1 MGGWRSLL
9 LFGVAVPLSAR
20 VLWVGASAEFP
31 TVEAALRA
39 ARPGDT
45 VRLQPGVYREWGLV
59 VEVPIVL
66 EGNGAA
72 VLDAEGGGE
81 ILRVRA
87 SGVTIRGL
95 VLRRSGVSFLRDNA
109 AIRLDSVQDCRVER
123 NRLEENFFGIYLAR
137 SARCTVQGNSILG
150 KAEREASAG
159 NGIHLWYCRDILV
172 RGNTIAGHRDGIY
185 FEFVQR
191 STVEENRSE
200 RNLRYGL
207 HFMFSDS
214 CLYRRNRFRENRA
227 GVAVMYSRFITME
240 ENRFEDNWGS
250 SVFGLLLKDIYRSRI
265 RRNVFVH
272 NTVGM
277 YVEGSDHNVVDSNR
291 FERNGWALR
300 LMASAQRNVFRANSF
315 VANTFDLSTNSTRSF
330 NELRGNYW
338 SRYRGYDL
346 DGDGYGDVPFHPVG
360 LFALLVE
367 RFPPVVL
374 FLHSLLVELLELAER
389 VFPVLTPAAI
399 VDPQPL
405 MGQPV

>member
-9 LFGVAVPLSAR
+9 LLGVAVPLSAR

-109 AIRLDSVQDCRVER
+109 AIRLDSVQDCRIER

-137 SARCTVQGNSILG
+137 SARCTVQENSILG

-191 STVEENRSE
+191 STVEENHSE

>member
-1 MGGWRSLL
+1 LL

-109 AIRLDSVQDCRVER
+109 AIRLDSVQDCRIER

-137 SARCTVQGNSILG
+137 SARCTVQENSILG

-191 STVEENRSE
+191 STVEENHSE

>member
-20 VLWVGASAEFP
+20 VLWVGTGGEFP
-31 TVEAALRA
+31 TVGAALRA

-45 VRLQPGVYREWGLV
+45 IRLQPGVYREWGLV

-72 VLDAEGGGE
+72 VFDAEGKGE

-109 AIRLDSVQDCRVER
+109 AIRLDSVQDCRIER

-137 SARCTVQGNSILG
+137 SARCTVQANSILG

-172 RGNTIAGHRDGIY
+172 RGNTIARHRDGIY

-191 STVEENRSE
+191 STVEENHSE

-265 RRNVFVH
+265 RRNTFVH

-277 YVEGSDHNVVDSNR
+277 YIEGSDHNVVDSNR

-374 FLHSLLVELLELAER
+374 LLHSLLVELLELAER
-389 VFPVLTPAAI
+389 VLPVLTPAAI
-399 VDPQPL
+399 VDPRPL

>member
-9 LFGVAVPLSAR
+9 LLGVAVPLSAR

-109 AIRLDSVQDCRVER
+109 AIRLDSVQDCRIER

-137 SARCTVQGNSILG
+137 SARCTVQENSILG

-191 STVEENRSE
+191 STVEENHSE

-346 DGDGYGDVPFHPVG
+346 DGDGCGDMPFHPVG

>member
-1 MGGWRSLL
+1 LL

-72 VLDAEGGGE
+72 VLDAEGRGE

-109 AIRLDSVQDCRVER
+109 AIRLDSVQDCRIER

-137 SARCTVQGNSILG
+137 SARCTVQENSILG

>member
-31 TVEAALRA
+31 TVEVALRA

-109 AIRLDSVQDCRVER
+109 AIRLDSVQDCRIER

-137 SARCTVQGNSILG
+137 SARCTVQENSILG

>member
-20 VLWVGASAEFP
+20 VLWVGTGGEFP
-31 TVEAALRA
+31 TVGAALRA

-45 VRLQPGVYREWGLV
+45 IRLQPGVYREWGLV

-72 VLDAEGGGE
+72 VFDAEGKGE

-109 AIRLDSVQDCRVER
+109 AIRLDSVQDCRIER

-137 SARCTVQGNSILG
+137 SARCTVQANSILG

-172 RGNTIAGHRDGIY
+172 RGNTIARHRDGIY

-191 STVEENRSE
+191 STVEENHSE

-265 RRNVFVH
+265 RRNTFVH

-277 YVEGSDHNVVDSNR
+277 YIEGSDHNVVDSNR

-300 LMASAQRNVFRANSF
+300 LMASAQHNVFRANSF

-374 FLHSLLVELLELAER
+374 LLHSLLVELLELAER
-389 VFPVLTPAAI
+389 VLPVLTPAAI
-399 VDPQPL
+399 VDPRPL

>member
-109 AIRLDSVQDCRVER
+109 AIRLDSVQDCRIER

-137 SARCTVQGNSILG
+137 SARCTVQENSILG
-150 KAEREASAG
+150 EAEREASAG

-191 STVEENRSE
+191 STVEENHSE

>member
-109 AIRLDSVQDCRVER
+109 AIRLDSVQDCRIER

-137 SARCTVQGNSILG
+137 SARCTVQENSILG

-191 STVEENRSE
+191 STVEENHSE

>member
-1 MGGWRSLL
+1 MGGWRGLL

-109 AIRLDSVQDCRVER
+109 AIRLDSVQDCRIER

-137 SARCTVQGNSILG
+137 SARCTVQENSILG

-191 STVEENRSE
+191 STVEENHSE

>member
-9 LFGVAVPLSAR
+9 LLGVAVPLSAR
-20 VLWVGASAEFP
+20 VLWVGANAEFP

-109 AIRLDSVQDCRVER
+109 AIRLDSVQDCRIER

-137 SARCTVQGNSILG
+137 SARCTVQENSILG

-191 STVEENRSE
+191 STVEENHSE

>member
-1 MGGWRSLL
+1 LL
-9 LFGVAVPLSAR
+9 LLGVAVPLSAR

-109 AIRLDSVQDCRVER
+109 AIRLDSVQDCRIER

-137 SARCTVQGNSILG
+137 SARCTVQENSILG

-191 STVEENRSE
+191 STVEENHSE

>member
-137 SARCTVQGNSILG
+137 SARCTVQENSILG

>member
-9 LFGVAVPLSAR
+9 LLGVAVPLSAR

-31 TVEAALRA
+31 TVEVALRA

-109 AIRLDSVQDCRVER
+109 AIRLDSVQDCRIER

-137 SARCTVQGNSILG
+137 SARCTVQENSILG

>member
-9 LFGVAVPLSAR
+9 LLGVAVPLSAR

-72 VLDAEGGGE
+72 VLDAEGRGE

-109 AIRLDSVQDCRVER
+109 AIRLDSVQDCRIER

-137 SARCTVQGNSILG
+137 SARCTVQENSILG

-185 FEFVQR
+185 FEFVRR
-191 STVEENRSE
+191 STVEENHSE

>member
-59 VEVPIVL
+59 VEVPIML

-72 VLDAEGGGE
+72 VLDAEGRGE

-109 AIRLDSVQDCRVER
+109 AIRLDSVQDCRIER

-137 SARCTVQGNSILG
+137 SARCTVQENSILG

-207 HFMFSDS
+207 LFMFSDS

-291 FERNGWALR
+291 FERNG
-300 LMASAQRNVFRANSF
+300 
-315 VANTFDLSTNSTRSF
+315 
-330 NELRGNYW
+330 
-338 SRYRGYDL
+338 
-346 DGDGYGDVPFHPVG
+346 
-360 LFALLVE
+360 
-367 RFPPVVL
+367 
-374 FLHSLLVELLELAER
+374 
-389 VFPVLTPAAI
+389 
-399 VDPQPL
+399 
-405 MGQPV
+405 

>member
-1 MGGWRSLL
+1 ML

-31 TVEAALRA
+31 TVEVALRA

-109 AIRLDSVQDCRVER
+109 AIRLDSVQDCRIER

-137 SARCTVQGNSILG
+137 SARCTVQENSILG

>member
-20 VLWVGASAEFP
+20 VLWVGTGGEFP

-45 VRLQPGVYREWGLV
+45 IRLQPGVYREWGLV

-72 VLDAEGGGE
+72 VFDAEGKGE

-109 AIRLDSVQDCRVER
+109 AIRLDSVQDCRIER

-137 SARCTVQGNSILG
+137 SARCTVQANSILG

-172 RGNTIAGHRDGIY
+172 RGNTIARHRDGIY

-191 STVEENRSE
+191 STVEENHSE

-265 RRNVFVH
+265 RRNTFVH

-277 YVEGSDHNVVDSNR
+277 YIEGSDHNVVDSNR

-300 LMASAQRNVFRANSF
+300 LMASAQHNVFRANSF

-374 FLHSLLVELLELAER
+374 LLHSLLVELLELAER
-389 VFPVLTPAAI
+389 VLPVLTPAAI
-399 VDPQPL
+399 VDPRPL

>member
-1 MGGWRSLL
+1 LL
-9 LFGVAVPLSAR
+9 LLGVAVPLSAR

-109 AIRLDSVQDCRVER
+109 AIRLDSVQDCRIER

-137 SARCTVQGNSILG
+137 SARCTVQENNILG

>member
-109 AIRLDSVQDCRVER
+109 AIRLDSVQDCRIER

-137 SARCTVQGNSILG
+137 SARCTVQENSILG

-277 YVEGSDHNVVDSNR
+277 YVEGSDYNVVDSNR

-315 VANTFDLSTNSTRSF
+315 VANTFDLSTNSARSF

>member
-9 LFGVAVPLSAR
+9 LLGVAVPLSAR

-31 TVEAALRA
+31 TVEAALQA

-109 AIRLDSVQDCRVER
+109 AIRLDSVQDCRIER

-137 SARCTVQGNSILG
+137 SARCTVQENSILG

-191 STVEENRSE
+191 STVEENHSE

-346 DGDGYGDVPFHPVG
+346 DGDGCGDMPFHPVG

>member
-9 LFGVAVPLSAR
+9 LLGVAVPLSAR

-66 EGNGAA
+66 EGDGAA

-109 AIRLDSVQDCRVER
+109 AIRLDSVQDCRIER

-137 SARCTVQGNSILG
+137 SARCTVQENSILG
-150 KAEREASAG
+150 KAEREASSG

-265 RRNVFVH
+265 RLNVFVH

>member
-72 VLDAEGGGE
+72 VLDAEGRGE

-109 AIRLDSVQDCRVER
+109 AIRLDSVQDCRIER

-137 SARCTVQGNSILG
+137 SARCTVQENSILG

>member
-9 LFGVAVPLSAR
+9 LLGVAVPLSAR

-72 VLDAEGGGE
+72 VLDAEGRGE

-109 AIRLDSVQDCRVER
+109 AIRLDSVQDCRIER

-137 SARCTVQGNSILG
+137 SARCTVQENSILG

>member
-1 MGGWRSLL
+1 LL
-9 LFGVAVPLSAR
+9 LLGVAVPLSAR

-109 AIRLDSVQDCRVER
+109 AIRLDSVQDCRIER

-137 SARCTVQGNSILG
+137 SARCTVQENSILG

-191 STVEENRSE
+191 STVEENHSE

-346 DGDGYGDVPFHPVG
+346 DGDGCGDMPFHPVG

>member
-9 LFGVAVPLSAR
+9 LLGVAVPLSAR

-45 VRLQPGVYREWGLV
+45 VGLQPGVYREWGLV

-109 AIRLDSVQDCRVER
+109 AIRLDSVQDCRIER

-137 SARCTVQGNSILG
+137 SARCTVQENSILG

-191 STVEENRSE
+191 STVEENHSE

>member
-9 LFGVAVPLSAR
+9 LLGVAVPLSAR
-20 VLWVGASAEFP
+20 VLWVGANAEFP

-137 SARCTVQGNSILG
+137 SARCTVQENSILG

>member
-20 VLWVGASAEFP
+20 VLWVGASAEFL

-72 VLDAEGGGE
+72 VLDAEGRGE

-109 AIRLDSVQDCRVER
+109 AIRLDSVQDCRIER

-137 SARCTVQGNSILG
+137 SARCTVQENSILG

>member
-72 VLDAEGGGE
+72 VLDAEGRGE

-109 AIRLDSVQDCRVER
+109 AIRLDSVQDCRIER

-137 SARCTVQGNSILG
+137 SARCTVQENSILG

-300 LMASAQRNVFRANSF
+300 LMASAQHNVFRANSF

>member
-1 MGGWRSLL
+1 LL
-9 LFGVAVPLSAR
+9 LLGVAVPLSAR

-72 VLDAEGGGE
+72 VLDAEGRGE

-109 AIRLDSVQDCRVER
+109 AIRLDSVQDCRIER

-137 SARCTVQGNSILG
+137 SARCTVQENSILG

>member
-1 MGGWRSLL
+1 ML

-72 VLDAEGGGE
+72 VLDAEGRGE

-109 AIRLDSVQDCRVER
+109 AIRLDSVQDCRIER

-137 SARCTVQGNSILG
+137 SARCTVQENSILG

-159 NGIHLWYCRDILV
+159 NGIHLWYCRGILV

>member
-1 MGGWRSLL
+1 MGWWRSLL
-9 LFGVAVPLSAR
+9 LLGVAVPLSAR

-109 AIRLDSVQDCRVER
+109 AIRLDSVQDCRIER

-137 SARCTVQGNSILG
+137 SARCTVQENSILG

>member
-1 MGGWRSLL
+1 MLL
-9 LFGVAVPLSAR
+9 LGVAVPLSAR

-109 AIRLDSVQDCRVER
+109 AIRLDSVQDCRIER

-137 SARCTVQGNSILG
+137 SARCTVQENNILG

>member
-1 MGGWRSLL
+1 LL
-9 LFGVAVPLSAR
+9 LLGVAVPLSAR

-109 AIRLDSVQDCRVER
+109 AIRLDSVQDCRIER

-137 SARCTVQGNSILG
+137 SARCTVQENSILG

>member
-20 VLWVGASAEFP
+20 VLWVGVGGEFP
-31 TVEAALRA
+31 TVRAALRA

-66 EGNGAA
+66 EGGGKA
-72 VLDAEGGGE
+72 VLDAEGRGE

-109 AIRLDSVQDCRVER
+109 AIRLDSVQGCRIER
-123 NRLEENFFGIYLAR
+123 NRLEENFFGIYVAR
-137 SARCTVQGNSILG
+137 SARCTVQENSILG
-150 KAEREASAG
+150 KAQYETSAG

-191 STVEENRSE
+191 STVEENSSE
-200 RNLRYGL
+200 GNLRYGL

-265 RRNVFVH
+265 RRNAFVH
-272 NTVGM
+272 NTVGI
-277 YVEGSDHNVVDSNR
+277 YIEGSDHNVVDSNR

-315 VANTFDLSTNSTRSF
+315 VANTFDMSTNSTHSF

-360 LFALLVE
+360 LFALVVE

-374 FLHSLLVELLELAER
+374 LLHSLLVELLELAER
-389 VFPVLTPAAI
+389 VLPVLTPAAI

-405 MGQPV
+405 MEQPV

>member
-9 LFGVAVPLSAR
+9 LLGVAVPLSAR

-72 VLDAEGGGE
+72 VLDAEGRGE

-109 AIRLDSVQDCRVER
+109 AIRLDSVQDCRIER

-137 SARCTVQGNSILG
+137 SARCTVQENSILG

-191 STVEENRSE
+191 STVEENHSE

>member
-109 AIRLDSVQDCRVER
+109 AIRLDSVQDCRIER

-137 SARCTVQGNSILG
+137 SARCTVQENSILG

>member
-1 MGGWRSLL
+1 
-9 LFGVAVPLSAR
+9 
-20 VLWVGASAEFP
+20 
-31 TVEAALRA
+31 
-39 ARPGDT
+39 
-45 VRLQPGVYREWGLV
+45 VYREWGLV

-109 AIRLDSVQDCRVER
+109 AIRLDSVQDCRIER

-137 SARCTVQGNSILG
+137 SARCTVQENSILG

>member
-1 MGGWRSLL
+1 LL

-109 AIRLDSVQDCRVER
+109 AIRLDSVQDCRIER

-137 SARCTVQGNSILG
+137 SARCTVQENSILG

-399 VDPQPL
+399 VDSQPL